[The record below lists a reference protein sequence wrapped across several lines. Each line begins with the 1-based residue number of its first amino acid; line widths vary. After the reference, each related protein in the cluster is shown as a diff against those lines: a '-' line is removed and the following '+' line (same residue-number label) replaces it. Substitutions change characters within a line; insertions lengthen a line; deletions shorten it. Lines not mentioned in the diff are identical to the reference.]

1 MRTGEVGVLHM
12 SPCALVLVGTG
23 GEVGVAGT
31 RPLHSAGL
39 GGRGKTALSGCRQLE
54 TESLAAQ
61 RGGPEALSS
70 LLRLFPVAPR

>member
-1 MRTGEVGVLHM
+1 M

-39 GGRGKTALSGCRQLE
+39 GGQGEDGALGVSSARWKL
-54 TESLAAQ
+54 SLAAQ

-70 LLRLFPVAPR
+70 LLRLFPVALR